1 MNDNSFI
8 PNDKDLRPMEGVL
21 PGVMTGVFLWMFF
34 GLAVSA
40 GAAWLTLNWA
50 PMMWLV
56 YGTTMGIVA
65 LIIVEFVLVI
75 ALSAAVRKLSSGVA
89 AGLFFLYAFVNG
101 MTLSVVFIAYEI
113 GTVLLAFLVAAG
125 MFGFMAGYGALTKSD
140 LSGYKGF
147 LMMGLV
153 GIVIAT
159 VVNLL
164 LRSDGL
170 DMFLCYAGVF
180 IFVGLTAYDTQKI
193 KNMLSMGFDAE
204 SERKIKIQ
212 GALMLY
218 LDFINI
224 FLRLLRLFGRRSSK

>member
-1 MNDNSFI
+1 MNNNSFV
-8 PNDKDLRPMEGVL
+8 PEERELRPAEGAMS
-21 PGVMTGVFLWMFF
+21 GVMTGVFLWMFL

-50 PMMWLV
+50 PMMYLV
-56 YGTTMGIVA
+56 YGTQMGLVA
-65 LIIVEFVLVI
+65 LIVVEFVLVI
-75 ALSAAVRKLSSGVA
+75 ALSAALHKLSSGA
-89 AGLFFLYAFVNG
+89 AMGLFFLYAFVNG
-101 MTLSVVFIAYEI
+101 MTLSVVFIAYQI
-113 GTVLLAFLVAAG
+113 GTVLLAFVVAAG
-125 MFGFMAGYGALTKSD
+125 MFGFMAGFGALTKSD

-153 GIVIAT
+153 GILIAT
-159 VVNLL
+159 VVNLFMQN
-164 LRSDGL
+164 DAL

-193 KNMLSMGFDAE
+193 KKMLSFGLDAE
-204 SERKIKIQ
+204 SEKKVKIH